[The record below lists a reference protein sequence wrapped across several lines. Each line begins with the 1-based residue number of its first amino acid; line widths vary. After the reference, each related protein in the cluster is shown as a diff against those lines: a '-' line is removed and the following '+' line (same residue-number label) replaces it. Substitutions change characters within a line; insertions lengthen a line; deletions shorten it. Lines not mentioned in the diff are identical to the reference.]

1 MIYPVTDISM
11 IYQLTIYYF
20 YKDISAWY
28 MISQICMIYLF
39 MKFFHWYI
47 KWDTILFTE
56 IYQKNRWYITKY
68 HHDISI
74 SYINFLICHDISGF
88 WVDISWYTV
97 FPGKMSHIMTLFI
110 LEGKIMSM
118 GLLGVF
124 IVLNGVNRSESNISN
139 TWSTSATAIF
149 HF

>member
-1 MIYPVTDISM
+1 MSIYIELLHIFIIYRYIILDIS
-11 IYQLTIYYF
+11 LV
-20 YKDISAWY
+20 DI
-28 MISQICMIYLF
+28 I
-39 MKFFHWYI
+39 WYI
-47 KWDTILFTE
+47 HI
-56 IYQKNRWYITKY
+56 QN
-68 HHDISI
+68 HHDISQ
-74 SYINFLICHDISGF
+74 YIVIYRFFQDISRYIE
-88 WVDISWYTV
+88 DISRYIAIYCFNFWRYITKIYRYIVKNYLDISRYTV

-118 GLLGVF
+118 GFLGVF